1 MSSILTPNTPHSEI
15 NSPAS
20 SFRRFINAAFSFA
33 GVIPALLA
41 KVAWVSPLSRMY
53 LWRLSLMSNP
63 PPPFLAGRSHGLPLH
78 LASKPFGDSLIKKRN
93 DLSHRNSHL
102 PAQCVDVGYSGIS
115 FSPDRLAHLL
125 SGPSQSLCQLTF
137 RPVSFPDGSS
147 QSFVHHFL
155 HLRSKPFGDTM
166 NIPPFSFTVNLL
178 VIIFVAFL
186 VTLFYNDTQGG
197 AIMNFGEKLKIIRQS
212 LGLNQ
217 QELADRLGT
226 TKQAISRYENSE
238 RDPNLRT
245 AKSFSDKLGI
255 DIALLADDSLYLP
268 TAQKIKSE
276 RITRGYSIAQLSSMI
291 HISPERLS
299 AIESGEIFPTSLEVA
314 SLSKKLF
321 LSSDYL
327 LGLGF
332 EIEKE
337 PVPLSDF
344 ESEILSLFRELDP
357 QKRSELL
364 DFARQLSLRS
374 SSPSVS
380 ELEEEYIKSRS
391 SSVSRTDLTASST
404 TDAERA
410 SGD

>member
-1 MSSILTPNTPHSEI
+1 
-15 NSPAS
+15 
-20 SFRRFINAAFSFA
+20 
-33 GVIPALLA
+33 
-41 KVAWVSPLSRMY
+41 
-53 LWRLSLMSNP
+53 MSNP

>member
-1 MSSILTPNTPHSEI
+1 
-15 NSPAS
+15 
-20 SFRRFINAAFSFA
+20 
-33 GVIPALLA
+33 
-41 KVAWVSPLSRMY
+41 
-53 LWRLSLMSNP
+53 
-63 PPPFLAGRSHGLPLH
+63 
-78 LASKPFGDSLIKKRN
+78 
-93 DLSHRNSHL
+93 
-102 PAQCVDVGYSGIS
+102 
-115 FSPDRLAHLL
+115 
-125 SGPSQSLCQLTF
+125 
-137 RPVSFPDGSS
+137 
-147 QSFVHHFL
+147 
-155 HLRSKPFGDTM
+155 
-166 NIPPFSFTVNLL
+166 
-178 VIIFVAFL
+178 
-186 VTLFYNDTQGG
+186 
-197 AIMNFGEKLKIIRQS
+197 MNFGEKLKIIRQS

-337 PVPLSDF
+337 PIPLSDS
-344 ESEILSLFRELDP
+344 ESEILSLFRDLDS

-364 DFARQLSLRS
+364 DFARQLSHPY

-391 SSVSRTDLTASST
+391 SFASREGSTASSS
-404 TDAERA
+404 TDAEKA
-410 SGD
+410 AGDQ